1 MENTFDINNFSE
13 EEQGAPATYP
23 QCKGLGYHFAGK
35 QPNGKPDY
43 KRANQIKACLYGLAK
58 REKHYLTFKKADS
71 LFKKKTL
78 PKVYSDSIA
87 LYLKENK
94 KS

>member
-1 MENTFDINNFSE
+1 MENTFDINNFSQ

-43 KRANQIKACLYGLAK
+43 KRANQITACLYGLTK
-58 REKHYLTFKKADS
+58 REKQYLTFKKADS

-78 PKVYSDSIA
+78 PKVYADSIA
-87 LYLKENK
+87 LYLKEK
-94 KS
+94 QS

>member
-1 MENTFDINNFSE
+1 MENTFDINNFSK
-13 EEQGAPATYP
+13 EEQGSPATYP
-23 QCKGLGYHFAGK
+23 QCYGLGFHFAGK
-35 QPNGKPDY
+35 LPDGKPNF
-43 KRANQIKACLYGLAK
+43 KRANQITACLFGLSK
-58 REKHYLTFKKADS
+58 RKKHYLTFKKADS
-71 LFKKKTL
+71 LFKVKTL